1 MYYKKKYLFPI
12 IFFISLLF
20 VIIFQS
26 INWEGRF
33 YSWINDKLT
42 HTGWELIVGESTGSI
57 IGSSY
62 LDNVT
67 LSHSNGSIVKIEKL
81 TFNISLISSIFN
93 NPIIDFDLV
102 TMEGLEA
109 DYVPNTLSNN
119 QDFQKNPTNIPF
131 NISTF
136 FIDGAL
142 RSNIDGKY
150 MIFNIMMGGEL
161 KTEEY
166 STINFNLFKFAYE

>member
-1 MYYKKKYLFPI
+1 M
-12 IFFISLLF
+12 
-20 VIIFQS
+20 
-26 INWEGRF
+26 
-33 YSWINDKLT
+33 
-42 HTGWELIVGESTGSI
+42 
-57 IGSSY
+57 
-62 LDNVT
+62 DNVT
-67 LSHSNGSIVKIEKL
+67 LSHSNGSLVKIEKL

-119 QDFQKNPTNIPF
+119 QDFHKNPTNIPF
-131 NISTF
+131 NVSTF

-142 RSNIDGKY
+142 RSKIDGKY

-166 STINFNLFKFAYE
+166 STINFNLFKLASNENPNFKLHFDHLNGR